1 MDPWPCSV
9 GQGSSVA
16 RSCGAGHRRSSD
28 PAWLWLWPAATALI
42 RALAWEPQYAMG
54 AALKKGKKKNKPP
67 KNKEK
72 LPALGPNSYKIKS
85 RF

>member
-1 MDPWPCSV
+1 MDPWPWSV
-9 GQGSSVA
+9 GQGFSVA

-54 AALKKGKKKNKPP
+54 AALKKGKKKKQTP
-67 KNKEK
+67 KKQRKTTSIRPK
-72 LPALGPNSYKIKS
+72 LI
-85 RF
+85 